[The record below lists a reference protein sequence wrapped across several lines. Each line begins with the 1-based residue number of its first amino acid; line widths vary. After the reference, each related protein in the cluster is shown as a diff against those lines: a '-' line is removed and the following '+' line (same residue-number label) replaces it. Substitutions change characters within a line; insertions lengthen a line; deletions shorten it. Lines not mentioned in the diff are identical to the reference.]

1 VTELTRIQM
10 VVFLQSCDL
19 FSHCKAD
26 EILRIS
32 GIAQERRLQQGTRI
46 YATSD
51 AADELYCVVQGEV
64 ELKGADG
71 SGRSVG
77 TLGTF
82 GVREILCGKLRA
94 EEAVV
99 AEETLL
105 LAIEAEDFFDL
116 LSNNIEI
123 VKALFRHLLHEPS
136 V

>member
-1 VTELTRIQM
+1 MSELTRIQI

-32 GIAQERRLQQGTRI
+32 GIAHERRLEQGTRV
-46 YATSD
+46 YRPSD
-51 AADELYCVVQGEV
+51 PADELYCVVQGEV
-64 ELKGADG
+64 QLKDAQG
-71 SGRSVG
+71 SARRVG

-82 GVREILCGKLRA
+82 GASEILCGKLRTEEVVVT
-94 EEAVV
+94 EEALV
-99 AEETLL
+99 

-123 VKALFRHLLHEPS
+123 VKALFRHLLQDA
-136 V
+136 